1 MNIANKL
8 TISRICLIPV
18 FIIAA
23 LFDCA
28 AAGWIAFSVFVI
40 ASLTDYID
48 GRIARKYN
56 MISAFG
62 KFLDPLAD
70 KLLVTAAL
78 CVFVERGLI
87 SVWVLF
93 IITVREFVVTG
104 VRLVAAGGGTVI
116 AASMW
121 GKIKTVL
128 QLVVISLMLLPVD
141 TGIYINLTGT
151 LCIAD
156 ILIYAAC
163 AVTVLSGIDYLTKNK
178 EILKSGK

>member
-18 FIIAA
+18 FIAAA
-23 LFDCA
+23 LINGA
-28 AAGWIAFSVFVI
+28 AAGWIAFAVFVF
-40 ASLTDYID
+40 ASLTDYVD

-78 CVFVERGLI
+78 CVFVERGI
-87 SVWVLF
+87 VSVWVLF

-104 VRLVAAGGGTVI
+104 VRLVAAADGTVI
-116 AASMW
+116 AASIW

-141 TGIYINLTGT
+141 TGIYKEWVGT
-151 LCIAD
+151 LCVAD
-156 ILIYAAC
+156 ILVYAVC
-163 AVTVLSGIDYLTKNK
+163 IVTVLSGIDYLVKNRG
-178 EILKSGK
+178 ILKSSK

>member
-18 FIIAA
+18 FITAA
-23 LFDCA
+23 LTNGVA
-28 AAGWIAFSVFVI
+28 AAWVAFAVFVI
-40 ASLTDYID
+40 ASITDYVD

-62 KFLDPLAD
+62 KFL
-70 KLLVTAAL
+70 VTAAL
-78 CVFVERGLI
+78 CVFVGNGLV

-104 VRLVAAGGGTVI
+104 IRLVAAADGTVI

-141 TGIYINLTGT
+141 TGIYAELIGT
-151 LCIAD
+151 LSIAD
-156 ILIYAAC
+156 ILIYAVC
-163 AVTVLSGIDYLTKNK
+163 LVTVFSGIDYLVKNVSV
-178 EILKSGK
+178 LKSSK